1 MFKIKQTNEIEKWR
15 MDTLLTKEPETI
27 AWIDSFTDGQFVD
40 IGANIGL
47 YSLYC
52 AEKHPDM
59 AVLAF
64 EPFLKNYERLV
75 ENYQLN
81 GFNNIIAANVAIGNR
96 NGLLKLRHVNEK
108 VGSSGHQV
116 NDCDGVSC
124 ACATLDAFKI
134 LSKFPLHYIKI
145 DTDGNEYD
153 IIRNAHAVLADPETR
168 GVLIEVNDHKKEIT
182 GIFESHGF
190 RTKNRFNKMKPHS
203 RTRRK
208 KEGIKAENIIFT
220 RG

>member
-27 AWIDSFTDGQFVD
+27 AWIDSFTGGQFVD
-40 IGANIGL
+40 VGANIGI

-52 AEKHPDM
+52 ADKHPDM
-59 AVLAF
+59 VMLAF
-64 EPFLKNYERLV
+64 EPFPKNYERLV

-81 GFNNIIAANVAIGNR
+81 GFENIIAANVAIGAYSGVLNL
-96 NGLLKLRHVNEK
+96 NCVSNK
-108 VGSSGHQV
+108 VGSSGHQL
-116 NDCDGVSC
+116 NDKKGIMC
-124 ACATLDAFKI
+124 ACVTLDNFKR
-134 LSKFPLHYIKI
+134 LSNIPMNYIKI

-153 IIRNAHAVLADPETR
+153 IIRNAHTVLADPETR
-168 GVLIEVNDHKKEIT
+168 SVLIEVNDHKKEILE
-182 GIFESHGF
+182 IFQSHGF

-220 RG
+220 R